1 MRSTAVAAGL
11 AAALALVPMAAPG
24 ASAADGTRLEA
35 RMTKACQR
43 VPPAIE
49 RTRKLQQRL
58 GAEAGTRGSLAWL
71 AARQARAA
79 ANDKDDRAQL
89 LASRLEFRREL
100 AGILPDRLTWLQQ
113 AQARCDRKAAN
124 PSGGASS

>member
-1 MRSTAVAAGL
+1 MRSTAMAAGL
-11 AAALALVPMAAPG
+11 AMVLAVAPMAAPG
-24 ASAADGTRLEA
+24 ASAADGTQLKA

-43 VPPAIE
+43 VPQALE

-58 GAEAGTRGSLAWL
+58 GADAGTRGSLAWL
-71 AARQARAA
+71 AARQAKAA
-79 ANDKDDRAQL
+79 ANDQDDRARM

-113 AQARCDRKAAN
+113 AKALCDDKAAN
-124 PSGGASS
+124 PGASS